1 MQVRQYHWIDVDVY
15 KAWVSEF
22 VFSITSSSVNLYVQ
36 VMDEYE
42 EQSEVAEKFKIK
54 VWLLIRAWQKA
65 KKVVHYYS
73 NHFQKTIFMYFK
85 LQ

>member
-1 MQVRQYHWIDVDVY
+1 MQVRQYYWIDVDVY
-15 KAWVSEF
+15 KARVSEF
-22 VFSITSSSVNLYVQ
+22 VGSITPSSVNLYVQ

-54 VWLLIRAWQKA
+54 VWLRIRAWQKV
-65 KKVVHYYS
+65 KKVVHYCRVS
-73 NHFQKTIFMYFK
+73 NFMYFS

>member
-1 MQVRQYHWIDVDVY
+1 MQVRQYYWIDVDVY
-15 KAWVSEF
+15 KARVSEF
-22 VFSITSSSVNLYVQ
+22 VGSITPSSVNLYVQ

-54 VWLLIRAWQKA
+54 VWLRIRAWQKV
-65 KKVVHYYS
+65 KKVVNYCRVS
-73 NHFQKTIFMYFK
+73 NFMYFS

>member
-1 MQVRQYHWIDVDVY
+1 MQVRQYHWIDVDVH

-65 KKVVHYYS
+65 KKVVHYYR
-73 NHFQKTIFMYFK
+73 KTIFMYFK